1 MFDRKASS
9 DKKPR
14 PKTNFLSIKL
24 YICKKPFKVNTA
36 KEVAKIYIKIM
47 FKIW

>member
-24 YICKKPFKVNTA
+24 YLCKKPFLK
-36 KEVAKIYIKIM
+36 KIQQKKLLKYTSK
-47 FKIW
+47 